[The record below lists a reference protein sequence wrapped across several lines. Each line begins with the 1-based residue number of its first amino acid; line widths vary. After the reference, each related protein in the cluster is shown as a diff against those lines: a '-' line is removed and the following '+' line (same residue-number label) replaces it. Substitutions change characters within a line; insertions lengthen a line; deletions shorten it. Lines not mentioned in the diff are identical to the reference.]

1 VDLRNV
7 TWDVGLNLN
16 TLHNELVEV
25 ANVAPINN
33 RRCFKPGIEIA
44 AFCVNQ
50 IVAVDTVTGIV
61 TVSDTAEFLGGQ
73 LPKREGNLRTTLTLF
88 RAFRIYAQA
97 DGKFDY
103 LIYNFG
109 REFRDRLNGPNA
121 NSREGVFT
129 REELGL
135 SLYEWYRLH
144 PNGIRTASGA
154 TTGLTNED
162 EDYFE
167 DGGYIRLRELSLTW
181 SLPASLVDR
190 LHLGGGA
197 SLTVGGRNLALWTDY
212 RGYDPEVLAVDTDAA
227 IFRADLFTVPPSRR
241 LFARVNVQ
249 F

>member
-1 VDLRNV
+1 
-7 TWDVGLNLN
+7 
-16 TLHNELVEV
+16 
-25 ANVAPINN
+25 
-33 RRCFKPGIEIA
+33 
-44 AFCVNQ
+44 
-50 IVAVDTVTGIV
+50 
-61 TVSDTAEFLGGQ
+61 
-73 LPKREGNLRTTLTLF
+73 
-88 RAFRIYAQA
+88 
-97 DGKFDY
+97 
-103 LIYNFG
+103 
-109 REFRDRLNGPNA
+109 
-121 NSREGVFT
+121 VFT

-144 PNGIRTASGA
+144 PNGIRTASVA